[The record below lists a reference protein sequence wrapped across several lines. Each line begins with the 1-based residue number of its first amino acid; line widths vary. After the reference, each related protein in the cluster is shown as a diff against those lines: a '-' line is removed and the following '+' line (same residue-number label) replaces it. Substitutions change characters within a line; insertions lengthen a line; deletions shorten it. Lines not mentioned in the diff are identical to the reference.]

1 MQVPVI
7 VKLAERRLQLSEVMR
22 LGAGAIIEFSKR
34 SDEPLE
40 LLVNNKAIAAG
51 ETVKVGENFGLR
63 ITQVREQEATVEK
76 VGRLTGEG
84 HVGDFVHAVED
95 AWRRSHLRTCHVLG
109 LYCVCWCPF
118 R

>member
-1 MQVPVI
+1 MSILHAQVRQGTPPEELQRILKMQVPVI

-63 ITQVREQEATVEK
+63 ITQV
-76 VGRLTGEG
+76 
-84 HVGDFVHAVED
+84 GDLK
-95 AWRRSHLRTCHVLG
+95 STIQSLSI
-109 LYCVCWCPF
+109 PKQQ
-118 R
+118 